1 MQTLEELADE
11 LVDPWLASLAVAGV
25 SGTQLIAH
33 ARRLAEAVRSE
44 AIDPDSSVGRTVA
57 QFQQWV
63 AEQRSLGIDK
73 PPTAG

>member
-11 LVDPWLASLAVAGV
+11 WVDPWLASLAAMGL

-44 AIDPDSSVGRTVA
+44 AVDPESPVGRTVA
-57 QFQQWV
+57 KFQRWV
-63 AEQRSLGIDK
+63 AQETPPRK
-73 PPTAG
+73 VAPPTAG